1 MLVPVSQLL
10 GVGFKPRF
18 LSRYCIPL
26 FGNPAAASGFDSA
39 PGSQHVPSTSV
50 LRTAPEN
57 GLPEDLDETAEFSD
71 GRYRLKY
78 ILAPQVAAHPDAF
91 VRPITHDGPYPIRN
105 MWTDRVFY
113 HSIL

>member
-1 MLVPVSQLL
+1 MPVSQLL

-26 FGNPAAASGFDSA
+26 FGDAAATSGFDSA
-39 PGSQHVPSTSV
+39 PASQQVPSTSV
-50 LRTAPEN
+50 LRSAPEN
-57 GLPEDLDETAEFSD
+57 ELPEDLDETTEFST

-91 VRPITHDGPYPIRN
+91 VRPITHDGPYPIQN